1 MNIVITGASSGI
13 GLALAKSYAKI
24 KVNLLLLGRDKSRLA
39 KCQKTCQTLG
49 ANTIIKIVDVT
60 DYQKI
65 HEVLQEFDQQ
75 YPIDLIVANAGI
87 SAGTSGN
94 GESYQQ
100 LKNIF
105 DTNIYGVINSFYPV
119 LEKFKA
125 RKSGQIAIM
134 SSMASFKGLPSAPAY
149 SGTVE
154 KAIILS

>member
-13 GLALAKSYAKI
+13 GFALAKSYAKV
-24 KVNLLLLGRDKSRLA
+24 KVNLLLLGRDKLRLE

-49 ANTIIKIVDVT
+49 ANAIIKIVDVT

-65 HEVLQEFDQQ
+65 HEILQEFDQQ
-75 YPIDLIVANAGI
+75 YPIDLIIANAGI

-134 SSMASFKGLPSAPAY
+134 SSMG
-149 SGTVE
+149 
-154 KAIILS
+154 II